1 MHHCLPDRGDSSRI
15 VASAALQITMVGIEG
30 WGAGVGV
37 VLLGLLLQDG
47 LRRLARR
54 LALRAQA
61 SGATRARLSAFAMTS
76 GSTSCKAGRRRDTLS
91 SPGALC
97 RHAPSCGRTHLRR

>member
-1 MHHCLPDRGDSSRI
+1 MAAPIALMRVGKLKSIAAGADTSHLAMACITAFQIAAILARI

-54 LALRAQA
+54 LRAA
-61 SGATRARLSAFAMTS
+61 GAGQRGRHNERA
-76 GSTSCKAGRRRDTLS
+76 
-91 SPGALC
+91 C
-97 RHAPSCGRTHLRR
+97 RHLQ